1 MALTTATDVKASAKD
16 RYIQPDSVR
25 WTDSKITSAITS
37 AQLQIENE
45 TGYVFDQQTFTI
57 KFSGK
62 KEFGKDV
69 LILNKYQPLLS
80 ITSLTIDGE
89 TQTEDEDYYIT
100 NPEIGEITFTSPIT
114 YNGLNNIVIE
124 GTYGYNPTYQPA
136 KDLCEDLVVLN
147 IWLSR
152 ETPVNLKDVLF
163 STSNDTN
170 IPLKTEDNS
179 KLLNFVF
186 DIQSK
191 FNVLP
196 KRLGV
201 GVF

>member
-1 MALTTATDVKASAKD
+1 MALTTATDVKAAAKD
-16 RYIQPDSVR
+16 RYIQPDSIR
-25 WTDSKITSAITS
+25 WTDDKINNAITS

-45 TGYVFDQQTFTI
+45 TGYIFDQQTFTA
-57 KFSGK
+57 KFSGR
-62 KEFGKDV
+62 KDGGTDI
-69 LILNKYQPLLS
+69 LILDEYQPLLS
-80 ITSLTIDGE
+80 VTSLTIDGT
-89 TQTEDEDYYIT
+89 TQNENEDYFIT
-100 NPEIGEITFTSPIT
+100 NPDIGEITFQSPLT
-114 YNGLNNIVIE
+114 YDGLNNIIVE
-124 GTYGYNPTYQPA
+124 GTYGYNPVYQPA

-152 ETPVNLKDVLF
+152 ETPVNLKDILF

-179 KLLNFVF
+179 KLLKFVF

-191 FNVLP
+191 FNSLP
-196 KRLGV
+196 KRHGV